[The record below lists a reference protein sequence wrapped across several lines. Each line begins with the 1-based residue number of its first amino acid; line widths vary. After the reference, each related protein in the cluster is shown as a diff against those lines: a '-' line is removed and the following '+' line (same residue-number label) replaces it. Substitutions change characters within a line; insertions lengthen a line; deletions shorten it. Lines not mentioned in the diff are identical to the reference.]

1 MMNTIQELVSRARV
15 LFQGS
20 PKRRQVFE
28 LVNGKRSAKEIGR
41 KTGRVVNTIL
51 NELQQ
56 MKDLE
61 LVQLVMEDGK
71 PLKKEGSY
79 VYEKIPLI
87 KHVSTTYFDSPEKLP
102 AKPILKKTGVG
113 KVSSALRIPSEQE
126 VLDVCKGGEDQ
137 LYEFKAAGVE
147 MKTLSKEIC
156 AFANTSG
163 GGFLFYGVEDDGT
176 IDNSD
181 QIRQKFDQSLQNS
194 VRNMISPAL
203 SVRVVEKEIV
213 GHKILIIVIPPWD
226 RKHVYQFDGR
236 VHIRKGTNAFTAK
249 PEETKQLHAGKIV
262 V

>member
-1 MMNTIQELVSRARV
+1 MNTIQELVSRARM

-20 PKRRQVFE
+20 PKRRQTFD
-28 LVNGKRSAKEIGR
+28 LVNGKRSAKEISR
-41 KTGRVVNTIL
+41 RSGRVVNATL

-71 PLKKEGSY
+71 PLKKDGSL

-87 KHVSTTYFDSPEKLP
+87 KHLSTTYFDKPEKLP
-102 AKPILKKTGVG
+102 SKPKVKSSKSG
-113 KVSSALRIPSEQE
+113 KVSATLRIPTEQE
-126 VLDVCKGGEDQ
+126 ILDICKGGEDQ
-137 LYEFKAAGVE
+137 LYEFKAAGAE

-163 GGFLFYGVEDDGT
+163 GGLLFYGVEDDGT

-181 QIRQKFDQSLQNS
+181 QSRQKFDQSLQNS
-194 VRNMISPAL
+194 VRNMISPPL
-203 SVRVVEKEIV
+203 SVRVVEKEVV
-213 GHKILIIVIPPWD
+213 GHKILVIAIPPWD
-226 RKHVYQFDGR
+226 RKHVYHFDGR
-236 VHIRKGTNAFTAK
+236 VYIRKGTNAFSVK
-249 PEETKQLHAGKIV
+249 PEESKLLHAGRIV